1 MKTEEEKIL
10 DEIKRAKKDKRPTAP
25 IVVRKRKVVQPV
37 VLPIA
42 RPDDEHIDL
51 EDIHFCSECKNCRVV
66 KRFNRT
72 DRFCNL
78 HLQVK
83 QFFDYPEH
91 RVVDYDNSKMCLKIN
106 TDGKCGDFAAGGELA
121 VE

>member
-10 DEIKRAKKDKRPTAP
+10 DEIKRAKNDKRPTAP
-25 IVVRKRKVVQPV
+25 IVVRKRKVVQPI
-37 VLPIA
+37 VLPA
-42 RPDDEHIDL
+42 RPYDEHSDL

-106 TDGKCGDFAAGGELA
+106 TDGKCGYFAAGGELA